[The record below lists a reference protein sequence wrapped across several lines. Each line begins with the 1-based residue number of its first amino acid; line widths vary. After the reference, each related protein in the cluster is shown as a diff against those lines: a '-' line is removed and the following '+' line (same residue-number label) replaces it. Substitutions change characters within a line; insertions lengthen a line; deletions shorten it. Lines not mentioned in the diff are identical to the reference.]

1 MKLKETKEK
10 GSYLTMNDKRLKI
23 YQKRDRQDIKK
34 AKRQDKRNRKERQKL
49 NERKKKVKK

>member
-10 GSYLTMNDKRLKI
+10 SSNLTMNDKRSKI

-34 AKRQDKRNRKERQKL
+34 AKRWGKRNRKERQKL
-49 NERKKKVKK
+49 NERKNKM